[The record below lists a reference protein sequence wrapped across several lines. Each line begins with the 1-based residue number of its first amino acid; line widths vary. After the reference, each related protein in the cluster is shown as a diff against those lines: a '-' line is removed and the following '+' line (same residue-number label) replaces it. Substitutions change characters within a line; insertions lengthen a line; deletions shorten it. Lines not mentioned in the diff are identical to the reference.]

1 MRAEVYIGLGSNLD
15 DPALQIQ
22 NAISALEKLPESRL
36 TKTAPWYQSQAIGPG
51 VQDDYINT
59 VAAITTALSP
69 HRLLQQLQA
78 IENQQCRKR
87 IIRWGPRTIDLDILL
102 YDQQVINATN
112 LVIPHPRLSQRNFVL
127 YPLADIAPEL
137 ILPDKTPL
145 QELLANTCAKGIVRL
160 DAGEILGSTG

>member
-1 MRAEVYIGLGSNLD
+1 MPAKAYIALGSNLD

-22 NAISALEKLPESRL
+22 SAISALEKLPESKL
-36 TKTAPWYQSQAIGPG
+36 SKTAAWYQSRAIGPG
-51 VQDDYINT
+51 VQADYINT
-59 VAAITTALSP
+59 VVAIVTELSP
-69 HRLLQQLQA
+69 QQLLKELQS
-78 IENQQCRKR
+78 IENQQGRKR
-87 IIRWGPRTIDLDILL
+87 TLHWGPRSIDLDILL
-102 YDQQVINATN
+102 YDQQVINSTN

-145 QELLANTCAKGIVRL
+145 QELLANTCAEGIVRL